1 MNLQIFIDL
10 LVNEELQAIALHS
23 IDLKTGFCSC
33 NNINCTASGKHPKT
47 FWRGKRNKLTGNEI
61 RTLFSLP
68 NTNFGV
74 CTGWNETKKRNL
86 VVVDI
91 DSMEHSILSKMPK
104 TFGYRTGKLGYHF
117 WFWTEK
123 QIKNSVS
130 LVDEKVDV
138 RATGGYVV
146 VPGSLHK
153 SGNYYGFDEKVFGE
167 KILNLPDWIYEL
179 TKKETK
185 NLKIKKEVSKTP
197 CSKEK
202 QKFYESI
209 SAVELKEKLHNNPEF
224 KISEGTRN
232 QTMFRILCLE
242 RSRGA
247 DKDALL
253 RQAMIIYSKF
263 ENKENFSKNEIYNIV
278 NSAYKYIPTNTKY
291 KRVNEGYVKWL
302 EKNKISKPENFLE
315 KLLKLDNDFF
325 SCLKFSENGIP
336 LKTLLDE
343 RLNFFKKNGVGNPS
357 NYTTDYFSRKL
368 KDLGFTRKRT
378 KSCNLWLISLD
389 EKMLSD
395 IVANM
400 TTETTKV
407 KIKVKEHPRSMF
419 YLDKQTSE
427 YTMSSLKYLGSL
439 TKKEGKLLQEGK
451 LVKNKDNVKKF
462 LDEVAIEDVIGY
474 KFSHY
479 KVVSKDLKNGLVVSK
494 LRSNEQDSISI
505 SDIDFAQQL
514 DRCEILYR
522 NDKPYGIDEFKE
534 VNLIIKK

>member
-1 MNLQIFIDL
+1 MNLEIFINL
-10 LVNEELQAIALHS
+10 LIIEKLQAIALHT

-33 NNINCTASGKHPKT
+33 NNIKCTAAGKHPKT

-61 RTLFSLP
+61 RTLFSLS

-91 DSMEHSILSKMPK
+91 DSTDHDILNKMPK

-146 VPGSLHK
+146 VPNSLHK
-153 SGNYYGFDEKVFGE
+153 SGNYYSFDDKVFGE
-167 KILNLPDWIYEL
+167 KILDLPDWIYEL

-185 NLKIKKEVSKTP
+185 NLKIKKETKTS
-197 CSKEK
+197 CSKAK
-202 QKFYESI
+202 QQFFESI
-209 SAVELKEKLHNNPEF
+209 SAFELKEKLHNNSEF

-253 RQAMIIYSKF
+253 RQAMVIYSKF
-263 ENKENFSKNEIYNIV
+263 ENKENFSKNEINNIV
-278 NSAYKYIPTNTKY
+278 NSAFKYIPSNTKY
-291 KRVNEGYVKWL
+291 KRVNEGYVKWM
-302 EKNKISKPENFLE
+302 EKNKIAKPENFLS
-315 KLLKLDNDFF
+315 KLIKLDNDFF
-325 SCLKFSENGIP
+325 SCLTKSNNGVS
-336 LKTLLDE
+336 LESLLNE
-343 RLNFFKKNGVGNPS
+343 RINFFKKCGIDKPS

-368 KDLGFTRKRT
+368 KDLGFVRKRT
-378 KSCNLWLISLD
+378 KSCNLWLISVDMKL
-389 EKMLSD
+389 LSD

-400 TTETTKV
+400 TTETTTKV

-419 YLDKQTSE
+419 YCDKQTSE
-427 YTMSSLKYLGSL
+427 YTMSSLKYLSSL
-439 TKKEGKLLQEGK
+439 TKNEGKLLQEGK

-462 LDEVAIEDVIGY
+462 INEVQIDDIIGY

-479 KVVSKDLKNGLVVSK
+479 KVVSKDLKNGLVVTK
-494 LRSNEQDSISI
+494 LKSTIQDSISI
-505 SDIDFAQQL
+505 SDIDFGQHL

-534 VNLIIKK
+534 VNLIVKK